1 MRFERRNPVSAE
13 RVWEG
18 KAADAA
24 DVARA
29 LAAARSAFAD
39 WADAPLETRIAVVR
53 RFGELLSAEAAALA
67 DLIGLETGKPRWE
80 AATEV
85 QSMIAKVEISIRA
98 QAERAGERSG
108 EAAGARSVLR
118 HRPHGVL
125 AVFGPFNFPGH
136 LPNGHI
142 VPALLA
148 GNVVLFKPSELAPAT
163 AEACLQIW
171 RRAGLPAGVLD
182 VLQGGAETGAL
193 LAEAD
198 IDGLLFTGS
207 ARTGAR
213 LAQRFALTPQRILAL
228 EMGGNN
234 ALVVWEP
241 EDAEAAAA
249 VVLQSA
255 FLSAGQRCT
264 CARRLIL
271 PCGGEGDDLLDA
283 LLALCDRVRVD
294 AWDAEHTPFMGSVI
308 TPAVAEGLLS
318 VQAQRIA
325 EGGRAL
331 RPMRLLREGT
341 GLLSPGVLDA
351 SDIELPDE
359 EVFGPLLQVQRAQ
372 DFEHAL
378 QLAGAT
384 RFGLAA
390 GLLSRDPVRFEQ
402 FRRRLRVGVL
412 NWNRPLTGAS
422 SGLPFGGLGASGNH
436 RPSAWYAADYC
447 AYPVASLESEHLPS
461 AAIPGLAALE
471 EPRT

>member
-24 DVARA
+24 DVAHA
-29 LAAARSAFAD
+29 LAVARAAFPD
-39 WADAPLETRIAVVR
+39 WADAPQASRVAIVQ
-53 RFGELLSAEAAALA
+53 RFGELLAFEATRLA

-80 AATEV
+80 AASEV
-85 QSMIAKVEISIRA
+85 QSMIAKVGISIRA
-98 QAERAGERSG
+98 QAERAGERSE
-108 EAAGARSVLR
+108 EAAGMRSVLR

-148 GNVVLFKPSELAPAT
+148 GNTVLFKPSELAPAT
-163 AEACLQIW
+163 AEACLRLW
-171 RRAGLPAGVLD
+171 RQAGLPAGVLD

-198 IDGLLFTGS
+198 LDGLLFTGS

-213 LAQRFALTPQRILAL
+213 LAQRFAQTPQRILAL

-234 ALVVWEP
+234 PLMVWEP
-241 EDAEAAAA
+241 EDVEVAAAL
-249 VVLQSA
+249 VLQSA

-271 PCGGEGDDLLDA
+271 PVGGEGDDLLDA
-283 LLALCDRVRVD
+283 LLALCERLRVD
-294 AWDAEHTPFMGSVI
+294 AWDAEPIPFMGSVI
-308 TPAVAEGLLS
+308 TPAAAETLLS
-318 VQAQRIA
+318 VQAQRVA
-325 EGGRAL
+325 AGGRVL
-331 RPMRLLREGT
+331 RAMRILREGT
-341 GLLSPGVLDA
+341 GLLGPGLLDA
-351 SDIELPDE
+351 SDIALPDE

-390 GLLSRDPVRFEQ
+390 GLISREPARYEQ

-422 SGLPFGGLGASGNH
+422 SGLPFGGVGASGNH

-447 AYPVASLESEHLPS
+447 AFPVASLESPRLQIPE
-461 AAIPGLAALE
+461 IPGLAAAA
-471 EPRT
+471 PAS